1 MGCPNH
7 LKGGEILKLRNPFR
21 KKQKSLDDFQKA
33 EIRQTLEE
41 LLISGST
48 TTDEITHEQA
58 MNIPSVAACVN
69 LICDT
74 IASLPIYLYKENGDQ
89 VKVVKDDRVA
99 LLNDDT
105 QDALSG
111 REWKRAML
119 EDFLLDGNGYSYI
132 NRVGNTVESLHFVE
146 TINVGVQSSPD
157 PIFKNH
163 TILINGAPYYEW
175 EFIKLT
181 RKSKNGITGKGII
194 KENNT
199 LLSVAYNSIIFEE
212 GLVKAGGS
220 KKGFL
225 KSQGR
230 LSTDAITEL
239 KNAWNNLYKS
249 NSESNVVVLNNGLEF
264 QEATLTAVE
273 LQMNEQKQTNFEEIC
288 KLFLVPPMI
297 LHGKAKEEDYNLW
310 VKICI
315 MPILAAFEN
324 AINKDLLLPSEKES
338 FYFAFSVE
346 ELVKGSIRER
356 YQAYELGVKSGILQI
371 DEVRYKENLP
381 PLGLDFIKLGLQDV
395 LYFSKNDEIYTP
407 NTNKLT
413 KLGEPTEEQM
423 TPGVNGDNNANP
435 NPNANGNQENPRDSQ
450 M

>member
-1 MGCPNH
+1 
-7 LKGGEILKLRNPFR
+7 LKFRNPFR
-21 KKQKSLDDFQKA
+21 KKVKTIEDFQKT
-33 EIRQTLEE
+33 EVRQTLEE

-48 TTDEITHEQA
+48 TTEEVTYEQA

-74 IASLPIYLYKENGDQ
+74 IASLPILLYTEKGD
-89 VKVVKDDRVA
+89 KVEVIQDDRVA

-105 QDALSG
+105 RDALGG
-111 REWKRAML
+111 REWKRAMV
-119 EDFLLDGNGYSYI
+119 EEYLLNGNGYSYI
-132 NRVGNTVESLHFVE
+132 NRVGNEVQSLNFVDS
-146 TINVGVQSSPD
+146 IHVGVQSSID
-157 PIFKNH
+157 PIFKSH
-163 TILINGAPYYEW
+163 TINVNGFPYLEW

-181 RKSKNGITGKGII
+181 RKSKNGVTGQGII

-199 LLSVAYNSIIFEE
+199 LLSVAYNSIIFEQ
-212 GLVKAGGS
+212 GLVMAGGS

-230 LSTDAITEL
+230 LSVDAITEL
-239 KNAWNNLYKS
+239 KNAWNNLYKN
-249 NSESNVVVLNNGLEF
+249 NSDSNVVVLNNGLEF

-297 LHGKAKEEDYNLW
+297 LNGKAKEEDYNLW
-310 VKICI
+310 IKICI

-338 FYFAFSVE
+338 FFFAFDVN
-346 ELVKGSIRER
+346 ELMKGSIRER

-371 DEVRYKENLP
+371 DEVRFKENLP
-381 PLGLDFIKLGLQDV
+381 PLGLEFIKLGLQDV
-395 LYFSKNDEIYTP
+395 LYFSEKDEIYTP
-407 NTNKLT
+407 NTNKIA
-413 KLGEPTEEQM
+413 KLGEPTEEQ
-423 TPGVNGDNNANP
+423 TNPGLDGETQPKVNEKVVP
-435 NPNANGNQENPRDSQ
+435 NEESPNGKA

>member
-1 MGCPNH
+1 
-7 LKGGEILKLRNPFR
+7 LKFRNPFR
-21 KKQKSLDDFQKA
+21 KKEKTIDTLR
-33 EIRQTLEE
+33 ETELRQTLEE

-48 TTDEITHEQA
+48 TTEEVTYEQA

-69 LICDT
+69 LIADT
-74 IASLPIYLYKENGDQ
+74 IASLPILLYTEKGD
-89 VKVVKDDRVA
+89 KVEVVQDDRVA

-105 QDALSG
+105 RDALGG
-111 REWKRAML
+111 REWKRAMI
-119 EDFLLDGNGYSYI
+119 EEYLLNGNGYSYI
-132 NRVGNTVESLHFVE
+132 NRVGNEVESLNFVD
-146 TINVGVQSSPD
+146 TIHIGVQSSPD

-163 TILINGAPYYEW
+163 TINVNGFPYFEW

-181 RKSKNGITGKGII
+181 RKSKNGVTGQGII
-194 KENNT
+194 KENNK
-199 LLSVAYNSIIFEE
+199 LLSVAYNSIIFEQ
-212 GLVKAGGS
+212 GLVMAGGS

-230 LSTDAITEL
+230 LSADAITEL
-239 KNAWNNLYKS
+239 KNAWNNLYKN
-249 NSESNVVVLNNGLEF
+249 NSDSNVVVLNNGLEF

-297 LHGKAKEEDYNLW
+297 LNGKAKEEDYNLW

-338 FYFAFSVE
+338 FFFAFDVN
-346 ELVKGSIRER
+346 ELMKGSIRER

-371 DEVRYKENLP
+371 DEVRFKENLP
-381 PLGLDFIKLGLQDV
+381 PLGLEFIKLGLQDV
-395 LYFSKNDEIYTP
+395 LYFSEKSEIYTP
-407 NTNKLT
+407 NTNKIA
-413 KLGEPTEEQM
+413 KLGEPTEEQ
-423 TPGVNGDNNANP
+423 TSPGLNGESIPQNNENGNPEGENP
-435 NPNANGNQENPRDSQ
+435 NGKA

>member
-1 MGCPNH
+1 
-7 LKGGEILKLRNPFR
+7 LKFRNPFR
-21 KKQKSLDDFQKA
+21 KKEKTIETFRETEL
-33 EIRQTLEE
+33 RQTLEE

-48 TTDEITHEQA
+48 TTEEVTYEQA

-69 LICDT
+69 LIADT
-74 IASLPIYLYKENGDQ
+74 IASLPILLYTEKGD
-89 VKVVKDDRVA
+89 KVEVIQDDRVA

-105 QDALSG
+105 RDALGG
-111 REWKRAML
+111 REWKRAMI
-119 EDFLLDGNGYSYI
+119 EEYLLNGNGYSYI
-132 NRVGNTVESLHFVE
+132 NRVGNEVESLNFVD
-146 TINVGVQSSPD
+146 TIHIGVQSSPD

-163 TILINGAPYYEW
+163 TINVNGFPYFEW

-181 RKSKNGITGKGII
+181 RKSKNGVTGQGII
-194 KENNT
+194 KENNK
-199 LLSVAYNSIIFEE
+199 LLSVAYNSIIFEQ
-212 GLVKAGGS
+212 GLVMAGGS

-230 LSTDAITEL
+230 LSADAITEL
-239 KNAWNNLYKS
+239 KNAWNNLYKN
-249 NSESNVVVLNNGLEF
+249 NSDSNVVVLNNGLEF

-297 LHGKAKEEDYNLW
+297 LNGKAKEEDYNLW

-338 FYFAFSVE
+338 FYFAFQIE
-346 ELVKGSIRER
+346 ELIKGSIRER
-356 YQAYELGVKSGILQI
+356 YQAYEIGVKSGILQI
-371 DEVRYKENLP
+371 DEVRFKENLP
-381 PLGLDFIKLGLQDV
+381 PLGLEFIKLGLQDV
-395 LYFSKNDEIYTP
+395 LYFSGKDEIYTP
-407 NTNKLT
+407 NTNKIA

-423 TPGVNGDNNANP
+423 TPGVNGDNNSNS
-435 NPNANGNQENPRDSQ
+435 NQKVNANQENPRDNQ